1 MSLWHSPYSMTITVT
16 KHKQKIIDSYGLVMI
31 TEDLSSQ
38 LLSTVALR
46 GQHSAAKEKT
56 HAGYLSI
63 LTTHTQHLGKKHNQ
77 LHDKRNYFQE
87 H

>member
-1 MSLWHSPYSMTITVT
+1 MTITVT

-56 HAGYLSI
+56 HAG
-63 LTTHTQHLGKKHNQ
+63 
-77 LHDKRNYFQE
+77 
-87 H
+87 